1 MYSKDSYNYGRHG
14 RKRRLK
20 PISFIITVLV
30 IILILGGL
38 YFLLFNG
45 KNKYEDYTTYNTNNK
60 QYGTVKHYEKDND
73 QFYVSL
79 YYPKV
84 KEKNLNKIIKESY
97 KIPCFQSMFKFS
109 DYQQIVVKGAFPML
123 PLTAYALLNISY
135 IFKIR
140 KKEER
145 SKRYTLFRLFM

>member
-20 PISFIITVLV
+20 PISVIITLLV
-30 IILILGGL
+30 IILISGGL

-97 KIPCFQSMFKFS
+97 TTYLKS
-109 DYQQIVVKGAFPML
+109 
-123 PLTAYALLNISY
+123 
-135 IFKIR
+135 
-140 KKEER
+140 ER
-145 SKRYTLFRLFM
+145 SKRYIVSRLLL